1 MFGLVYL
8 FGLLLVTGW
17 ILKYFAY
24 TPFPAPA
31 AAPVSAPTATTTT
44 TPTPPTDDPR
54 TYVPESWCF
63 VGENTLGRYC
73 IQSEKCGPLDR
84 FPSREACELTEASA
98 LPLGVTKE
106 GGLVHNPFMQPKAV
120 RYHTF

>member
-1 MFGLVYL
+1 MLELVYL
-8 FGLLLVTGW
+8 FGLLLVVGW
-17 ILKYFAY
+17 ALRYFA

-31 AAPVSAPTATTTT
+31 PATI
-44 TPTPPTDDPR
+44 PTDASPPIPDPR

-73 IQSEKCGPLDR
+73 IKSEKCGPLDR

-98 LPLGVTKE
+98 LPLGITKE
-106 GGLVHNPFMQPKAV
+106 GGLVYHSFIQPRQV

>member
-1 MFGLVYL
+1 MFGLIYL

-24 TPFPAPA
+24 TPFPAPV
-31 AAPVSAPTATTTT
+31 AAPSLAPT
-44 TPTPPTDDPR
+44 TPTSPTTDPR
-54 TYVPESWCF
+54 AYVPESWCF

-73 IQSEKCGPLDR
+73 IKSEKCGPLDR

-98 LPLGVTKE
+98 LPLGVTKD
-106 GGLVHNPFMQPKAV
+106 GGLVYNPFMQPKAA